1 MDDTSLMIADTMSRL
16 LDAREGE
23 PDFVPGVA
31 DAVATARLEE
41 LGVAEAMVAEEL
53 GGSGLLPAD
62 LLPTLRVLGRFLAFV
77 PTAERVFARWLSSL
91 VGAPT
96 PFDVVAG
103 HATAE
108 FVRTTDG
115 TRLRGIAQ
123 RVPWDGG
130 VSTVAVTISEA
141 AGNNTMLLPIDLSS
155 EQKLSV
161 TIGHTLAGEA
171 RATVEFD
178 AREPESAGRIEGLT
192 GDGFLALGA
201 AIRCQLIAG
210 ALARVLELTVRYV
223 GERKQFG
230 RSLGQFQA
238 IQHQVAS
245 MAGEVAAAQAGAD
258 AAAAG
263 FGVPPDIQAIAAGKI
278 RCGEAAGKV
287 AALAH
292 QIHGAMGYAAEH
304 PLHRLTKQLWTW
316 REEWGSESYWARV
329 LGRAVMARADVWS
342 SLAPVAEL
350 ADA

>member
-1 MDDTSLMIADTMSRL
+1 MDDTSLLLADTMSRL

-41 LGVAEAMVAEEL
+41 LGLIEAMVAEEL

-62 LLPTLRVLGRFLAFV
+62 LLPALRVLGRFLAFV
-77 PTAERVFARWLSSL
+77 PTAERVLARWLSSL

-96 PFDVVAG
+96 PFDVVAA
-103 HATAE
+103 HATVE
-108 FVRTTDG
+108 FARTTDG
-115 TRLRGIAQ
+115 IRAHGMAH
-123 RVPWDGG
+123 RVPWDDG
-130 VSTVAVTISEA
+130 VATIAVAASEA
-141 AGNNTMLLPIDLSS
+141 GGDGVMLLPIALSPD
-155 EQKLSV
+155 QKRSATV
-161 TIGHTLAGEA
+161 GHTLAGER
-171 RATVEFD
+171 RATVAFD
-178 AREPESAGRIEGLT
+178 AQSTEGVARIEGLT

-245 MAGEVAAAQAGAD
+245 LAGEVAAAQAGAD

-263 FGVPPDIQAIAAGKI
+263 FGIPPDMEAIAAGKI
-278 RCGEAAGKV
+278 RCGEAAGEV
-287 AALAH
+287 AAIAH

-329 LGRAVMARADVWS
+329 LGRAVMARADIWA
-342 SLAPVAEL
+342 SLAPVGEPAH
-350 ADA
+350 A